1 MVEKG
6 LSLDDEK
13 MEAEYKLTLTGKD
26 IVYLVFSVGY
36 RQMRL
41 EENEVRTERYYE
53 EIKQKLIKAYN
64 EEEKIMVDFE
74 DLISRKKI
82 RFELGE
88 STMPKKYRDFC
99 VKVIDDEKLT
109 PRVCISSPSEDL
121 RDWIV
126 DCWDIEVKD
135 NIGFAISTMIVDKN
149 IKNDLED
156 REEFVEFISERIKD
170 GVLNILDTYNGG
182 L

>member
-1 MVEKG
+1 M
-6 LSLDDEK
+6 
-13 MEAEYKLTLTGKD
+13 
-26 IVYLVFSVGY
+26 I
-36 RQMRL
+36 
-41 EENEVRTERYYE
+41 
-53 EIKQKLIKAYN
+53 
-64 EEEKIMVDFE
+64 DFE
-74 DLISRKKI
+74 DLISRKRIK
-82 RFELGE
+82 FELEE
-88 STMPKKYRDFC
+88 STTPKKYRDFC

-156 REEFVEFISERIKD
+156 REEFIEFISKRIKD
-170 GVLNILDTYNGG
+170 GVLNIINTYNGG

>member
-1 MVEKG
+1 
-6 LSLDDEK
+6 
-13 MEAEYKLTLTGKD
+13 
-26 IVYLVFSVGY
+26 
-36 RQMRL
+36 
-41 EENEVRTERYYE
+41 
-53 EIKQKLIKAYN
+53 
-64 EEEKIMVDFE
+64 MVDFE

-88 STMPKKYRDFC
+88 SSMPKRYRNFC
-99 VKVIDDEKLT
+99 VRVIDDEKLT

-121 RDWIV
+121 KNWII

-135 NIGFAISTMIVDKN
+135 NIGNATQTMIIDGKKD

-156 REEFVEFISERIKD
+156 REKFIEFISEIIKE
-170 GVLNILDTYNGG
+170 GVLNVIDTYNGG